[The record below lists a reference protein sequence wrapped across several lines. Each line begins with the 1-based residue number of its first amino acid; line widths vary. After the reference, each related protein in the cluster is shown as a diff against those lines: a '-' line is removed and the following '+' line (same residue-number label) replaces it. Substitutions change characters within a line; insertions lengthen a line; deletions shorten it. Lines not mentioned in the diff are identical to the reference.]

1 MAGELTE
8 DALVEQPALRLLA
21 DLGWEVA
28 SGFEESFGPSGT
40 LGRDSQ
46 AEVVLIHRLRDAL
59 RSINPGVPDKAIET
73 AIERLTENRSVMD
86 RVRANREVYRLL
98 RDGTK
103 VEAEVGGKRETVTVR
118 YVNWDHAESNDWL
131 AVSQLWVTGEMYK
144 RRADVV
150 LFVNGIPL
158 VFIELKVSHKN
169 VRHAYDDNLRDYRDT
184 IGQIFWFNA
193 FVLLSNG
200 SDTKVGSTFAPWDHF
215 AEWKKINSEGE
226 VGVVSLETALRGSCD
241 RYRLL
246 DLVENFVTF
255 TERPG
260 GLVKAVAK
268 NHQYLGVNN
277 AIEALH
283 TARAEDS
290 SQLGV
295 FWHTQGSGKSL
306 SNLWFTQKVLR
317 RIPGNWTFVEVTD
330 RKELDDQIYE
340 EFVDSGVLTSGE
352 NVHAETSAH
361 LRELLGQDHRYV
373 FTLIHKFI
381 PPEKGTEMPVL
392 SERDDIIV
400 ITDEAHRSQYDT
412 LAWNM
417 RQALPNA
424 AFLGFT
430 GTPLIAGEEELTRQV
445 FGDYVSVYNF
455 RDSIEDGATV
465 PLYYENRI
473 PELQLVNED
482 FDDELDALLDDAAL
496 DPDQEKA
503 VARQFSRQYHLI
515 TRTERLEEIAADLV
529 RHFVGR
535 GFRGK
540 AMYVAIDKATAVRM
554 YDLVAKEWA
563 AHLAELEAELA
574 TTPELERPPLEA
586 AIEFMRTT
594 DMAVVVSQAQNE
606 VADMAELGLDIAP
619 HRQRM
624 NNEDLDSKFKDP
636 DDPFRL
642 VFVCAMWLTGFDA
655 PSCSTIYL
663 DKPMRNHTLMQTIAR
678 ANRVFPDKDSGLIV
692 DYVGVFRN
700 LEAALAIYGA
710 SRDAGGDTPI
720 QPKDELAVE
729 LAEALE
735 EIREFLDSQD
745 VDLADLEAAQG
756 FEFVALQKSAV
767 EALLVDDATRRRY
780 VSLARRV
787 RTVFKALLPDP
798 AAQQVTHRVA
808 VIRSLAAKL
817 ESTSEAPD
825 ISDVMDSVNELL
837 DRSVGAEEY
846 VIRAG
851 GDAGPLVDLNKL
863 DFEQLALRFAGN
875 KRTAAK
881 QIEQNLEKRLDA
893 AVRKNP
899 TRIDLAERFRRL
911 IDEYN
916 AGTHNLEEF
925 FRRLKA
931 INDELTEDEQRTVKE
946 DLTEAELAIYD
957 LLTKPEPELTKA
969 EQAKVKAAA
978 KHLLELVTDKL
989 VLDWRK
995 RQQTRSAVRV
1005 TVGTVLDAEL
1015 PEVYG
1020 PGLFD
1025 EKVDR
1030 VYEHIYASF
1039 FDNGESVY
1047 SGATDEPPAVV
1058 PVATMPSTGAEVGDE
1073 LLDQIKGDPELF
1085 TKVMEEVFGL
1095 HETWTKSTEQLLTGE
1110 TKHVEFKQSAR
1121 WSVGSEDPKVHKTLA
1136 EEIIAKTVAGF
1147 LNGQGGTLLIG
1158 VRDDPVEP
1166 VGLDADYARVN
1177 PQNADGFVNWLD
1189 TMLQTTLGHAGARRV
1204 ETRIDVV
1211 DGVEVCRLDV
1221 PASSKPIWT
1230 RFKNAEAVLFE
1241 RRNNSTRRV
1250 PDDEVDQF
1258 ISERFGAADV

>member
-1 MAGELTE
+1 MVGGLTE

-28 SGFEESFGPSGT
+28 SGFDESLGPSGT
-40 LGRDSQ
+40 LGRDSR
-46 AEVVLIHRLRDAL
+46 AEVVLVHRLRDAL
-59 RSINPGVPDKAIET
+59 RSINPGVPDAAIET
-73 AIERLTENRSVMD
+73 AIERLTENRSAMD

-103 VEAEVGGKRETVTVR
+103 VEAEVDGKRETVTVR
-118 YVNWDHAESNDWL
+118 YVRWDHAESNDWL
-131 AVSQLWVTGEMYK
+131 AVSQMWVTGEMYK

-158 VFIELKVSHKN
+158 VFIELKVSHRN
-169 VRHAYDDNLRDYRDT
+169 IRHAYDDNLRDYRDT
-184 IGQIFWFNA
+184 IGHIFWFNA
-193 FVLLSNG
+193 FVILSNG
-200 SDTKVGSTFAPWDHF
+200 SDTKVGSTYAPWDHF

-226 VGVVSLETALRGSCD
+226 VGVVSLETALRGTCD

-246 DLVENFVTF
+246 DLVENFVTY

-283 TARAEDS
+283 SARAEES

-317 RIPGNWTFVEVTD
+317 KIPGNWTFVEVTD

-340 EFVDSGVLTSGE
+340 EFVDSGVLTTGE
-352 NVHAETSAH
+352 KVHAETSAH

-381 PPEKGTEMPVL
+381 PPEKCAQMPVL
-392 SERDDIIV
+392 SERGDIVV
-400 ITDEAHRSQYDT
+400 ITDEAHRSQYDQ

-424 AFLGFT
+424 SFLGFT
-430 GTPLIAGEEELTRQV
+430 GTPLIAGEEALTRQV
-445 FGDYVSVYNF
+445 FGPYVSVYNF
-455 RDSIEDGATV
+455 RDSIKDGATV

-473 PELQLVNED
+473 PELQLTNED
-482 FDDELDALLDDAAL
+482 FDTELEALLEKAAL
-496 DPDQEKA
+496 DEAQEKA

-515 TRTERLEEIAADLV
+515 TRAERLEEIAANLV

-540 AMYVAIDKATAVRM
+540 GMYVAIDKATAVRM
-554 YDLVAKEWA
+554 YDLVQKEWA
-563 AHLAELEAELA
+563 AHLAELEAQLG
-574 TTPELERPPLEA
+574 TTPKLERPPLEA
-586 AIEFMRTT
+586 AIEFMRAT

-619 HRQRM
+619 HRRRM
-624 NNEDLDSKFKDP
+624 NSEDLESKFKDAG
-636 DDPFRL
+636 DPFRL

-710 SRDAGGDTPI
+710 PREGEGDTPI
-720 QPKDELAVE
+720 QPKDELSVD
-729 LAEALE
+729 LAAALE
-735 EIREFLDSQD
+735 EIVDFLEAND
-745 VDLADLEAAQG
+745 VDLADLEMAKG
-756 FEFVALQKSAV
+756 FEFIALQKSAV
-767 EALLVDDATRRRY
+767 EALLVDDSTRRRY

-798 AAQQVTHRVA
+798 AAQAVTHRVA

-817 ESTSEAPD
+817 ESASEVPD
-825 ISDVMDSVNELL
+825 ISGVMDSVSQLL

-851 GDAGPLVDLNKL
+851 GDAGPLVDLNEL

-881 QIEQNLEKRLDA
+881 QIERNLEKRLDA

-899 TRIDLAERFRRL
+899 TRLDLAERFRRL

-925 FRRLKA
+925 LRRLKA
-931 INDELTEDEQRTVKE
+931 INDELTEDEQRTIRE

-957 LLTKPEPELTKA
+957 LLTKPEPELTEP
-969 EQAKVKAAA
+969 EQTKVKAAA
-978 KHLLELVTDKL
+978 KHLLEHVTEKL

-995 RQQTRSAVRV
+995 RQHTRAAVQV
-1005 TVGTVLDAEL
+1005 AVGKLLDDEL

-1020 PGLFD
+1020 PDLYD
-1025 EKVDR
+1025 DKVTR
-1030 VYEHIYASF
+1030 VYEHIYASY

-1047 SGATDEPPAVV
+1047 SSAAKEGSAAV
-1058 PVATMPSTGAEVGDE
+1058 PVATMPSTTAEVDDD
-1073 LLDQIKGDPELF
+1073 LLVQIRNDPAMF
-1085 TKVMEEVFGL
+1085 TKMMEEVFGL
-1095 HETWTKSTEQLLTGE
+1095 HETWTMPTDQLLTEE
-1110 TKHVEFKQSAR
+1110 TRHVEFKQSAR
-1121 WSVGSEDPKVHKTLA
+1121 WSVTSADPKIHKTFA

-1147 LNGQGGTLLIG
+1147 LNGHGGTLLIG
-1158 VRDDPVEP
+1158 VNDHGQP
-1166 VGLDADYARVN
+1166 VGLDSDYAHVK

-1189 TMLQTTLGHAGARRV
+1189 TMLENTLSHTGAHRV
-1204 ETRIDVV
+1204 QIRIDVIN
-1211 DGVEVCRLDV
+1211 GIEVCRLDV

-1230 RFKNAEAVLFE
+1230 RFKKQDAVLFV
-1241 RRNNSTRRV
+1241 RRNNSTRQV
-1250 PDDEVDQF
+1250 PADEVDQF
-1258 ISERFGAADV
+1258 LAERFD

>member
-1 MAGELTE
+1 M
-8 DALVEQPALRLLA
+8 
-21 DLGWEVA
+21 
-28 SGFEESFGPSGT
+28 

-46 AEVVLIHRLRDAL
+46 AEVVLVHRLRDAL
-59 RSINPGVPDKAIET
+59 RSVNPGVPDATIET
-73 AIERLTENRSVMD
+73 AIERLTENRSAMD
-86 RVRANREVYRLL
+86 RVRANRKVYRLL

-103 VEAEVGGKRETVTVR
+103 VEAEVNGKRETVTVR
-118 YVNWDHAESNDWL
+118 YVHWGHVESNDWL
-131 AVSQLWVTGEMYK
+131 AVSQLWVTGEIYK

-158 VFIELKVSHKN
+158 VFIELKVSHRN

-184 IGQIFWFNA
+184 IGHIFWFNA
-193 FVLLSNG
+193 FVILSNG
-200 SDTKVGSTFAPWDHF
+200 SDTKVGSTYAPWDHF
-215 AEWKKINSEGE
+215 TEWKKINSEGE
-226 VGVVSLETALRGSCD
+226 VGVVSLETALRGTCE

-246 DLVENFVTF
+246 DLVENFVTY

-277 AIEALH
+277 VIEVLH
-283 TARAEDS
+283 SVRAEKS

-317 RIPGNWTFVEVTD
+317 KIPGNWTFVEVTD

-340 EFVDSGVLTSGE
+340 EFVDSGVLTTGE

-381 PPEKGTEMPVL
+381 PPEKGAEMPVL

-400 ITDEAHRSQYDT
+400 ITDEAHRSQYDQ

-424 AFLGFT
+424 SFLGFT
-430 GTPLIAGEEELTRQV
+430 GTPLIAGEEALTRQV

-473 PELQLVNED
+473 PELQLTNED
-482 FDDELDALLDDAAL
+482 FDTELEALLEDAAL
-496 DPDQEKA
+496 DEAQEKA

-515 TRTERLEEIAADLV
+515 TRAERLEEIAADLV

-540 AMYVAIDKATAVRM
+540 AMCIAIDKATAVRM
-554 YDLVAKEWA
+554 YDLVQKEWA
-563 AHLAELEAELA
+563 AHLAELEAQLT
-574 TTPELERPPLEA
+574 TTPKLERPPLEA
-586 AIEFMRTT
+586 TIEFMRTT
-594 DMAVVVSQAQNE
+594 DMAVVVSHAQNE
-606 VADMAELGLDIAP
+606 VADMAKLGLNIAP
-619 HRQRM
+619 HRRRM

-663 DKPMRNHTLMQTIAR
+663 DKPMRNHTLMQAIAR

-710 SRDAGGDTPI
+710 SREGEGNTPI
-720 QPKDELAVE
+720 QPKDELAVD
-729 LAEALE
+729 LAAALE
-735 EIREFLDSQD
+735 EIADFLEAND
-745 VDLADLEAAQG
+745 VDLADLETAKG
-756 FEFVALQKSAV
+756 FEFIALQKSAV
-767 EALLVDDATRRRY
+767 EALLIDDTTRRQY

-798 AAQQVTHRVA
+798 AAQAMTHRVA
-808 VIRSLAAKL
+808 VVRSLAAKL
-817 ESTSEAPD
+817 ESASEVPD
-825 ISDVMDSVNELL
+825 ISGVMDSVSQLL

-846 VIRAG
+846 LIRAG
-851 GDAGPLVDLNKL
+851 GDAEPLVDLNQL

-925 FRRLKA
+925 LRRLKA
-931 INDELTEDEQRTVKE
+931 INDELTEDEQRTVRE

-957 LLTKPEPELTKA
+957 LLTKPEPELTKP
-969 EQAKVKAAA
+969 EQTKVKAAA
-978 KHLLELVTDKL
+978 KHLLEHVTEKL

-995 RQQTRSAVRV
+995 RQHTRAAVQV
-1005 TVGTVLDAEL
+1005 AVGKLLDEEL

-1020 PGLFD
+1020 PNLYD
-1025 EKVDR
+1025 DKVTR
-1030 VYEHIYASF
+1030 VYEHIYASY

-1047 SGATDEPPAVV
+1047 SRAVEEGSAAV
-1058 PVATMPSTGAEVGDE
+1058 PVATMPSTTAEVDDD
-1073 LLDQIKGDPELF
+1073 LLVQIRNDPALF
-1085 TKVMEEVFGL
+1085 TKMMEEVFGL
-1095 HETWTKSTEQLLTGE
+1095 HETWTMTTDQLLTEE
-1110 TKHVEFKQSAR
+1110 TRHVEFKQSAR
-1121 WSVGSEDPKVHKTLA
+1121 WSLTSDDPKIHKTLA
-1136 EEIIAKTVAGF
+1136 EELIAKAVAGF
-1147 LNGQGGTLLIG
+1147 LNGHGGTLLIG
-1158 VRDDPVEP
+1158 VNDRGQP
-1166 VGLDADYARVN
+1166 VGLDSDYAHVR

-1189 TMLQTTLGHAGARRV
+1189 TMLENTLGHTGAHRV
-1204 ETRIDVV
+1204 QVRIDVIN
-1211 DGVEVCRLDV
+1211 GIEVCRLDV

-1230 RFKNAEAVLFE
+1230 RFKKQDAVLFV
-1241 RRNNSTRRV
+1241 RRNNSTRQV
-1250 PDDEVDQF
+1250 PADEVDQF
-1258 ISERFGAADV
+1258 LTERFD